1 MLIELKKLGLVPGT
15 SKTGYGPF
23 HMKTEKMTSF
33 EINYPWIWGAW
44 PECTRTEVSK
54 IIRNVNA
61 DPPFHTEGKQ
71 LSSMKIMSCLVQP
84 SLSIK
89 NHSTFKLHFFGEISN
104 WQNYWHERPWKSKGL
119 FFYHSCCLSR
129 IQKNNTNSL
138 SFKKKK
144 NQSVPKG
151 HTKNW
156 MLKLSVIL
164 HGCYFHDGRHFRTTI
179 NAGSS
184 L

>member
-1 MLIELKKLGLVPGT
+1 MKNSGIVQRRILNWVKNTITRNTSNIVHAHRTEKIRVGT
-15 SKTGYGPF
+15 RDIQDWIWSIP
-23 HMKTEKMTSF
+23 HENRKMTSF

-54 IIRNVNA
+54 IIRNVSA

-71 LSSMKIMSCLVQP
+71 LSSMKIMSCLVEP

-144 NQSVPKG
+144 TSQFQKDIQ
-151 HTKNW
+151 K
-156 MLKLSVIL
+156 I
-164 HGCYFHDGRHFRTTI
+164 GC
-179 NAGSS
+179 
-184 L
+184 

>member
-1 MLIELKKLGLVPGT
+1 MGVGT
-15 SKTGYGPF
+15 RDIQDWIWSIP
-23 HMKTEKMTSF
+23 HENRKMTSF

-54 IIRNVNA
+54 IIRNVSA

-119 FFYHSCCLSR
+119 FFYHSSCLSR

>member
-33 EINYPWIWGAW
+33 EINYPRIWGAW

-54 IIRNVNA
+54 IIRNVSA

-71 LSSMKIMSCLVQP
+71 LSSMKIMSCLVEP

-138 SFKKKK
+138 SFKKNKTSQFQK
-144 NQSVPKG
+144 DTQK
-151 HTKNW
+151 
-156 MLKLSVIL
+156 I
-164 HGCYFHDGRHFRTTI
+164 GC
-179 NAGSS
+179 
-184 L
+184 